1 MTELAADFV
10 IAGGGS
16 AGCVLAARLS
26 ENPAYTVVLL
36 EAGGPSDTFRV
47 TMPTG
52 AFTLLGKPEFDWMYQ
67 TEADPSLLGRTVTWS
82 AGKMLGG
89 GSAINGMVYIRGSRS
104 DYDDWAARGCTGW
117 DWDSVQPYFKKS
129 EAFAGAPG
137 QSHSQLGKLGVTPP
151 RIQHPLTKAFVTAC
165 TEHGLRAIDDYCAG
179 DIDGAFA
186 NFVTQTNGKRS
197 STARAFLEEAMTRPN
212 LTVVTGALVDKV
224 VIENGRAVGLRY
236 RRGGEDKF
244 VEARREVIVSA
255 STMASPAILMRS
267 GIGPG
272 EALRQHSI
280 DVVVDALEVGQ
291 NLQEHASF
299 STSVFV
305 DVPTYNSMLTPFGMA
320 KNLLKYL
327 LFKTGVMT
335 AVPVEAMA
343 FLRSTPDL
351 VEPDIKLQFG
361 AVAFDPVKRK
371 PHERPGVI
379 VYANVAKPRS
389 RGEIRLRSADPAD
402 PPVIDHRLLGDPE
415 DVAALIRGAKQVEQ
429 ILQAPALARH
439 VQGKL
444 MPAHSPRSDAEWEH
458 AIRSS
463 SGIGYH
469 PVGTCRMGGDATSV
483 VDPRLCVR
491 GVAGLRVVDASIMP
505 IMPAANT
512 NAPAIMVAEKGAE
525 MILEDAAAS

>member
-26 ENPAYTVVLL
+26 ENPAYTVILL
-36 EAGGPSDTFRV
+36 EAGGQSDTFRV

-483 VDPRLCVR
+483 VDPRLRVR
-491 GVAGLRVVDASIMP
+491 GVVGLRVVDASIMP

-512 NAPAIMVAEKGAE
+512 NAPAIMIAEKGAE
-525 MILEDAAAS
+525 MILEDAAAA